1 MTEIMSRDQT
11 EWEAV
16 VRRAVAEYVDTTVD
30 EVGPDDSFIGL
41 GLDSLA
47 MMRVAAHWQNQG
59 IEVAFADLAARPTL
73 RGWAE
78 VLHRLTGRGAEQ
90 ESPRQPVD
98 PAEPFALTPVQQAY
112 WVGRRDGVEMGG
124 VGCHA
129 YFEFACEDVRPERL
143 DRAVAALMD
152 RHDML
157 RATFLD
163 DGHQQILPPGRWPG
177 LTMDDLRDLSDNDRA
192 LRLTELRDELS
203 HRRPAVERGE
213 VFGVRLALLPEGRSR
228 LFVDVDLLVA
238 DVLSVQIVLSDLAS
252 LYADPD
258 TALPGIGTSFPAYLE
273 EQHSR
278 RDPEK
283 ARAYWQQ
290 RLPDLPQA
298 PQLPLATDPG
308 RITEPRFVR
317 RSGRLTAD
325 EWQRVRDR
333 ARAHGITPSM
343 AVATAFARVLAVWSG
358 RPRLLLNL
366 PLFNRRSSH
375 PGVPHMVADFT
386 DLVLLDIDLAGD
398 HGFADQARRVQE
410 RFQENTAHAD
420 YSGVDVLRDLAR
432 ARGGAFTAPVV
443 FASNLGR
450 ELVDERFRRH
460 LGELDWMISQT
471 PQCWLDH
478 QLYEDDE
485 GMEAVWDAV
494 DALFP
499 QGLLDDMF
507 DTYLRLLRQL
517 AAQDADWARPALPTL
532 PERQTRVREE
542 ANATA
547 APVPSALLH
556 EGALAQA
563 RRTPERPAVI
573 SGDRVLTYGELAA
586 RAAGVAEALLAGGCA
601 PGDRVG
607 VLMDKG
613 WEQVVAVLAVLSAG
627 GAYVPLGPEQPPERR
642 DRMLA
647 DAGIRQVLTQS
658 WLVLP
663 DSETLGRC
671 SRVEVDLH
679 APAGA
684 AAPTGGRCSPDD
696 LAYVIYTS
704 GSTGTPKGVMISHRS
719 AVNTIEDIN
728 RRYGMGGQ
736 DRVLGLAG
744 LGFDLSVY
752 DVFGPLAVGAALVLP
767 DPERRGDPS
776 HWAELTARHGITLW
790 NSVPAQL
797 VMLDHFLDGA
807 PELTLPTLR
816 LAMLSGDWIPV
827 TLPDSIRA
835 KLPSLVLHSLGGAT
849 EAAIWSI
856 EHPIG
861 KVDHDRRSIPYGKPL
876 ANQRFHVLD
885 DGLRPSPEWVPGE
898 LYIAGTGLALGY
910 LGDADRTAERFPLHP
925 VTGERLYRTGDLGRY
940 LPDGSIE
947 FLGRTDSQVKI
958 RGHRIE
964 LAEIE
969 AVLER
974 HPDVTEARVVVD
986 GTDALDR
993 RLAGFVTPAR
1003 AADAPAAGSAD
1014 LRTTAHAE
1022 AIRVAHLS
1030 DPEGLSAFARTLE
1043 QAVLLSIAEALHQLL
1058 PGVFVPG
1065 VPGLTGDQAAERAGA
1080 DPRHH
1085 RLLRRWLTALTR
1097 AGLIRREEAD
1107 GRYHSLRAVAPAEA
1121 EAVWD
1126 QVLKT
1131 PDLRLWP
1138 EDVLRLFRTGA
1149 HHLPALMRGETDQVH
1164 LLFPEGS
1171 SKTAIA
1177 AFTESLVV
1185 RYLNRAVATVL
1196 GELARRHEGPGPL
1209 RILEIG
1215 AGVGGTS
1222 ADAFESLAGHDV
1234 EYLFTDVS
1242 PFFLDEAR
1250 QRFADR
1256 DFVHYALYDM
1266 EKAPWTQGLRP
1277 GSYDVVVAANVLHN
1291 TRDAGELLVR
1301 IRELL
1306 APQGYLVFTEL
1317 TDEIPE
1323 MLISMEFLAGAA
1335 DHGGDF
1341 TDARAG
1347 SDRFLFSCA
1356 EWRDLLGAADATDVF
1371 SLPEEP
1377 DGLAGLGQR
1386 MLAARF
1392 KADRARVSAAGLLEH
1407 AARQLPGHMVP
1418 ERLEILDAIP
1428 LTANGKVDHAALRAR
1443 LGAGGPGE
1451 DTRGHTPPQGDLET
1465 RVAGLWA
1472 DCLGL
1477 HEAPR
1482 DRDFFSLGGDSLLVT
1497 RLVGRLRA
1505 DVPELAGHD
1514 FDTVLRALMDRATVA
1529 GLAALGAGAGE
1540 GAR

>member
-1 MTEIMSRDQT
+1 MTESMSRDRA

-16 VRRAVAEYVDTTVD
+16 VRRAVAEYVDSAVD
-30 EVGPDDSFIGL
+30 DVGPDDSFISL

-59 IEVAFADLAARPTL
+59 IEVAFADLAAKPTP

-78 VLHRLTGRGAEQ
+78 VLHRLTSGGARDA
-90 ESPRQPVD
+90 RQQGLQQDVD
-98 PAEPFALTPVQQAY
+98 PAAPFPLTPVQQAY
-112 WVGRRDGVEMGG
+112 WIGRRDGVEMGG

-129 YFEFACEDVRPERL
+129 YFEFGCQDLDPERL

-163 DGHQQILPPGRWPG
+163 DGHQRILPPGRWPG
-177 LTMDDLRDLSDNDRA
+177 LIVDDLRDLEEAERA
-192 LRLTELRDELS
+192 QRLVDLRDALS

-213 VFGVRLALLPEGRSR
+213 VFGVRLALLPKGRSR

-238 DVLSVQIVLSDLAS
+238 DVLSVQILLSDLAS
-252 LYADPD
+252 LYAAPG
-258 TALPGIGTSFPAYLE
+258 TELPEIGITFPAYLAD
-273 EQHSR
+273 QRTR
-278 RDPEK
+278 RDPER
-283 ARAYWQQ
+283 ARAYWQR
-290 RLPDLPQA
+290 RLPALPQA
-298 PQLPLATDPG
+298 PQLPLAVDPG

-325 EWQRVRDR
+325 EWHRVRER
-333 ARAHGITPSM
+333 ARAHGLTPSM
-343 AVATAFARVLAVWSG
+343 AVATAFAHVLAAWSG

-386 DLVLLDIDLAGD
+386 DLVLLDVDLAGED
-398 HGFADQARRVQE
+398 GFADQARQVQE

-432 ARGGAFTAPVV
+432 GHGGAFTAPVV

-450 ELVDERFRRH
+450 ELVDERFRSH

-478 QLYEDDE
+478 QLYEDAE

-494 DALFP
+494 EALFP
-499 QGLLDDMF
+499 PGLLDDMF
-507 DTYLRLLRQL
+507 DAYLRLLRQL
-517 AAQDADWARPALPTL
+517 AAEDADWDRPAVPTL
-532 PERQTRVREE
+532 PRRQLRVREE

-547 APVPSALLH
+547 APVPATLLH
-556 EGALAQA
+556 EGVLAQA
-563 RRTPERPAVI
+563 LRTPERPAVI
-573 SGDRVLTYGELAA
+573 SGDRVLTYGEVAA
-586 RAAGVAEALLAGGCA
+586 RAAAVAEALRAGGCA
-601 PGDRVG
+601 PGDRIG

-613 WEQVVAVLAVLSAG
+613 WEQVVAVLGVLMGG

-642 DRMLA
+642 DRMLT
-647 DAGIRQVLTQS
+647 DAGISQLLTQS
-658 WLVLP
+658 WLALP
-663 DSETLGRC
+663 GSEALERC
-671 SRVEVDLH
+671 STVPVDTL
-679 APAGA
+679 APAVPATPPGR
-684 AAPTGGRCSPDD
+684 RCSPDD

-728 RRYGMGGQ
+728 RRYAVGEP

-776 HWAELTARHGITLW
+776 HWAELIARHDITLW

-797 VMLDHFLDGA
+797 QMLDHFLLDA
-807 PELTLPTLR
+807 RELRLPSLR
-816 LAMLSGDWIPV
+816 LALLSGDWIPV
-827 TLPDSIRA
+827 ALPDSIRG
-835 KLPSLVLHSLGGAT
+835 KLPSLALHSLGGAT

-856 EHPIG
+856 EYPIG
-861 KVDHDRRSIPYGKPL
+861 KVDHDWRSIPYGKPL

-885 DGLRPSPEWVPGE
+885 GRLRHTPEWVPGE
-898 LYIAGTGLALGY
+898 LYIAGAGVALGY
-910 LGDADRTAERFPLHP
+910 LGDREKTAARFLDHP

-940 LPDGSIE
+940 LPDGTIE

-964 LAEIE
+964 LTEIE

-974 HPDVTEARVVVD
+974 HPDVAEARLVVD
-986 GTDALDR
+986 GTEAFDR
-993 RLAGFVTPAR
+993 RLVAFVTPAR
-1003 AADAPAAGSAD
+1003 ASVDAMTD
-1014 LRTTAHAE
+1014 LPGAAHAE
-1022 AIRVAHLS
+1022 ASRIAPLTGTDDLHT
-1030 DPEGLSAFARTLE
+1030 FARTLKK
-1043 QAVLLSIAEALHQLL
+1043 AVLLSIAECLHQLL
-1058 PGVFVPG
+1058 PGAFAPG
-1065 VPGLTGDQAAERAGA
+1065 MPALTSDTIAGRAGA

-1085 RLLRRWLTALTR
+1085 RLLRRWLATLTR
-1097 AGLIRREEAD
+1097 AGVLHQD
-1107 GRYHSLRAVAPAEA
+1107 GTEGGYHSLRAVAAEDVEVA
-1121 EAVWD
+1121 W
-1126 QVLKT
+1126 QRVLSA

-1138 EDVLRLFRTGA
+1138 MDVLRLFHTSAR
-1149 HHLPALMRGETDQVH
+1149 HLPALLRGEIDQVH

-1171 SKTAIA
+1171 SRTAIA
-1177 AFTESLVV
+1177 AFTESLIV

-1196 GELARRHEGPGPL
+1196 GELARRHQGPGPL

-1222 ADAFESLAGHDV
+1222 ADAFEALDGYDV

-1242 PFFLDEAR
+1242 PFFLGEAQ
-1250 QRFADR
+1250 QRFTDR
-1256 DFVHYALYDM
+1256 KFVHYALYDM
-1266 EKAPWTQGLRP
+1266 EQDPLSQGLRP
-1277 GSYDVVVAANVLHN
+1277 GSFDVVVAANVLHN
-1291 TRDAGELLVR
+1291 TRDADELLVR
-1301 IRELL
+1301 IRDLA
-1306 APQGYLVFTEL
+1306 APQGHLVCTEL
-1317 TDEIPE
+1317 TAEIPE

-1341 TDARAG
+1341 TDVRAG
-1347 SDRFLFSCA
+1347 SDRFLFSRA
-1356 EWRDLLGAADATDVF
+1356 EWRDLLAAAGGTELF
-1371 SLPEEP
+1371 SLPAES
-1377 DGLAGLGQR
+1377 DALARLGQS

-1392 KADRARVSAAGLLEH
+1392 KADRARLSADELLEH
-1407 AARQLPGHMVP
+1407 VARRLPGHMVP
-1418 ERLEILDAIP
+1418 ERLEILDAVP
-1428 LTANGKVDHAALRAR
+1428 LTANGKVDQAALRAR
-1443 LGAGGPGE
+1443 LGTEKEGE
-1451 DTRGHTPPQGDLET
+1451 ATRGQTPPRGDLEV
-1465 RVAGLWA
+1465 RVAALWA

-1477 HEAPR
+1477 HGAPR
-1482 DRDFFSLGGDSLLVT
+1482 DRDFFALGGDSLLVT
-1497 RLVGRLRA
+1497 RLVGKLRTE
-1505 DVPELAGHD
+1505 VPELAGHD
-1514 FDTVLRALMDRATVA
+1514 FDTLLRALMDRTTVA
-1529 GLAALGAGAGE
+1529 GLAALGTE
-1540 GAR
+1540 GPR